1 MGEAGRKPGA
11 GRERGQAL
19 VLFVLA
25 LSVLMGFTAM
35 TIDVGLFLHERRN
48 LQNAADAAAL
58 AGVLELPQSP
68 AAAQLRAQEWAVEN
82 GIDGTDG
89 RQVESITV
97 PQPDRIE
104 VTIARPS
111 TPFLFGRVLGLTS
124 IDIRA
129 RAVAEVGSVTGTLG
143 LTPFGVLESVVNYC
157 TYLQVTQVSPPPSCV
172 TTLKY
177 DVNDVG
183 ANIGDLDFDGTG
195 GGANEL
201 NEKIKGGNKDPLCSI
216 NEPPLPGCPTKEP
229 GKPGNSVGQIRDAI
243 NWRVDNTTVH
253 CDTVS
258 EVVGPDT
265 DGDGV
270 PEVKSGCN
278 QWGGAAGPD
287 SDGDGGICDN
297 INWTDGMRGSCSLIA
312 IPIIDVL
319 PGGSVDATNL
329 GFALF
334 WLLPL
339 PGGQCSGNTCNISG
353 YFINAEVSVT
363 GLIRALD
370 PASTPFVAHRLVE

>member
-1 MGEAGRKPGA
+1 MRCGSEKRRG
-11 GRERGQAL
+11 ERGQAL

-25 LSVLMGFTAM
+25 LAVLMGFTAM
-35 TIDVGLFLHERRN
+35 TIDVGLFLRERRN

-68 AAAQLRAQEWAVEN
+68 AAAQMRAQEWAVEN

-111 TPFLFGRVLGLTS
+111 TPFIFGRVLGLTS
-124 IDIRA
+124 VDIRA
-129 RAVAEVGSVTGTLG
+129 RAVAEVGSVAGTIG
-143 LTPFGVLESVVNYC
+143 LTPFGVLENVVNYC
-157 TYLQVTQVSPPPSCV
+157 TYAQVTQVSPPASCK

-183 ANIGDLDFDGTG
+183 ANIGDLDFDGVG
-195 GGANEL
+195 GGANEV
-201 NEKIKGGNKDPLCSI
+201 NDKIKGGNEDPLCSI
-216 NEPPLPGCPTKEP
+216 NEPTVPGCSTTVP
-229 GKPGNSVGQIRDAI
+229 GKPGNSTGQIRTGV
-243 NWRVDNTTVH
+243 NWRLDNTTVH

-270 PEVKSGCN
+270 PEVRSGCN
-278 QWGGAAGPD
+278 PWGGAAGPD
-287 SDGDGGICDN
+287 SDADGGICDN

-319 PGGSVDATNL
+319 PGGAVDANIL

-334 WLLPL
+334 WLLPI
-339 PGGQCSGNTCNISG
+339 PGGQCSGNDCSISG

-363 GLIRALD
+363 GLIRELD
-370 PASTPFVAHRLVE
+370 PDSTPFVVYRLVE

>member
-1 MGEAGRKPGA
+1 MRCGSEKRRG
-11 GRERGQAL
+11 ERGQAL
-19 VLFVLA
+19 VLFVMALA
-25 LSVLMGFTAM
+25 VLMGFTAM
-35 TIDVGLFLHERRN
+35 TIDVGLFLRERRN

-68 AAAQLRAQEWAVEN
+68 AAAQLRAQEWAVQN

-111 TPFLFGRVLGLTS
+111 TPFIFGRVLGLTS
-124 IDIRA
+124 VDIRA

-143 LTPFGVLESVVNYC
+143 LTPFGVLENAVNYC
-157 TYLQVTQVSPPPSCV
+157 TYLQVTQVSPPASCV

-201 NEKIKGGNKDPLCSI
+201 NEKIKGGNEDPLCSI
-216 NEPPLPGCPTKEP
+216 NEPPLPGCSTTVP
-229 GKPGNSVGQIRDAI
+229 GKPGNSTGQIRDAI
-243 NWRVDNTTVH
+243 NWRISNTTVH

-270 PEVKSGCN
+270 PEVRSGCN
-278 QWGGAAGPD
+278 PWGGAAGPD

-297 INWTDGMRGSCSLIA
+297 INWTDGTRGSCRLIA

-339 PGGQCSGNTCNISG
+339 QGGQCSGNNCNIRG